1 MFNGDKINMKNSK
14 KINLTMQIVI
24 ALVLGIIVGL
34 LMQDHQTSADSFI
47 KPFGTIFLNLIKTV
61 VVPLVL
67 FSITQG
73 VISLQDIKK
82 VGSIGGKTVAYYM
95 CTTAFAVT
103 MGLICANILQVG
115 KGYIL
120 DSSSVAE
127 YEGAQMPSL
136 MDTFVNIFPS
146 NIINP
151 MLNATMLQV
160 IVIALFFG
168 FGIIT
173 AGEKGKAAA
182 EFVDSM
188 SEVCIKI
195 MGIII
200 KLSPVGV
207 FGLIV
212 PVVAANGPDVLLPL
226 LKLIGVA
233 YAASVLHAVI
243 VYSGSVKIIAK
254 RSPLEF
260 FKKMSPAMLFA
271 FTSASSV
278 GTLPFNMECTEKL
291 GVDKEISSFV
301 LPLGA
306 TINMD
311 GTAIYQGVCAIF
323 IAQIFGIDLT
333 IGQQMMIILTATLAS
348 IGTAGVPGSGVIM
361 LTMVLQSV
369 GLPLEGIGLIAGVDR
384 ILDMAR
390 TTVNITGDA
399 ACSVCVDAIE
409 RRKYKKLQ
417 AQC

>member
-1 MFNGDKINMKNSK
+1 MKNTK
-14 KINLTMQIVI
+14 KINLTAQIII
-24 ALVLGIIVGL
+24 ALILGIVVGL
-34 LMQDHQTSADSFI
+34 MMQNHQDIANSYI
-47 KPFGTIFLNLIKTV
+47 KPFGTIFLNLIKTI

-73 VISLQDIKK
+73 IISLKDIKK
-82 VGSIGGKTVAYYM
+82 VGSIGGKTVLYYM

-103 MGLICANILQVG
+103 LGLVCANILQVG

-120 DSSSVAE
+120 DTSAVTEYTGAE
-127 YEGAQMPSL
+127 MPSL

-160 IVIALFFG
+160 IAIALFFG
-168 FGIIT
+168 FGIIS
-173 AGEKGKAAA
+173 AGEKGKIVGD
-182 EFVDSM
+182 FVESM

-195 MGIII
+195 MGMII

-226 LKLIGVA
+226 LKLIAVA
-233 YAASVLHAVI
+233 YAASILHAVL
-243 VYSGSVKIIAK
+243 VYSSSVKIIGK
-254 RSPLEF
+254 KSPVEF

-278 GTLPFNMECTEKL
+278 GTLPFNMECNEKL
-291 GVDKEISSFV
+291 GVNKEVSSFV

-333 IGQQMMIILTATLAS
+333 MGQQIMIILTATLAS

-399 ACSVCVDAIE
+399 ACAVCVDTLE
-409 RRKYKKLQ
+409 RKKAERQ
-417 AQC
+417 NK

>member
-1 MFNGDKINMKNSK
+1 MKSTK
-14 KINLTMQIVI
+14 KINLTAQIII
-24 ALVLGIIVGL
+24 ALILGIVVGL
-34 LMQDHQTSADSFI
+34 AMQNQQDFANSYI
-47 KPFGTIFLNLIKTV
+47 KPFGTIFLNLIKTI

-73 VISLQDIKK
+73 IISLKDIRK
-82 VGSIGGKTVAYYM
+82 VGSIGGKTVLYYM

-103 MGLICANILQVG
+103 LGLLCANILQVG

-120 DSSSVAE
+120 DSSAVTEYTGAE
-127 YEGAQMPSL
+127 MPSL

-160 IVIALFFG
+160 IVISLFFG
-168 FGIIT
+168 FGIIA
-173 AGEKGKAAA
+173 AGEKGRIAGD
-182 EFVDSM
+182 FVESM

-195 MGIII
+195 MGMII
-200 KLSPVGV
+200 KLSPIGV

-212 PVVAANGPDVLLPL
+212 PVVAANGPSVLLPL
-226 LKLIGVA
+226 LKLIAVA
-233 YAASVLHAVI
+233 YAASVIHAVL
-243 VYSGSVKIIAK
+243 VYSGTVKLVAGK
-254 RSPLEF
+254 SPLEF

-291 GVDKEISSFV
+291 GVNKEISSFV

-333 IGQQMMIILTATLAS
+333 MGQQIMIILTATLAS

-399 ACSVCVDAIE
+399 ACAVCVDALETRKAE
-409 RRKYKKLQ
+409 RKLSKN
-417 AQC
+417 

>member
-1 MFNGDKINMKNSK
+1 MKNSK
-14 KINLTMQIVI
+14 KLNLTAQIII
-24 ALVLGIIVGL
+24 ALILGIVVGL
-34 LMQDHQTSADSFI
+34 MMQNQQDIANTYI
-47 KPFGTIFLNLIKTV
+47 KPFGTIFLNLIKTI

-73 VISLQDIKK
+73 IISLQDIKK
-82 VGSIGGKTVAYYM
+82 VGSIGGKTVIYYM
-95 CTTAFAVT
+95 TTTAFAVT
-103 MGLICANILQVG
+103 LGLLCANILQVG

-120 DSSSVAE
+120 DASSVTEYTGAE
-127 YEGAQMPSL
+127 MPSL
-136 MDTFVNIFPS
+136 IDTIVNIFPS

-160 IVIALFFG
+160 IVISLFFG
-168 FGIIT
+168 FGIIA
-173 AGEKGKAAA
+173 AGEKGKVAGD
-182 EFVDSM
+182 FVESM

-195 MGIII
+195 MGMII
-200 KLSPVGV
+200 KMSPIGV

-212 PVVAANGPDVLLPL
+212 PVIAANGPSVLLPL
-226 LKLIGVA
+226 LKLIAVA
-233 YAASVLHAVI
+233 YAASILHAVL
-243 VYSGSVKIIAK
+243 VYSGTVKLIGK

-278 GTLPFNMECTEKL
+278 GTLPFNIECTEKL
-291 GVDKEISSFV
+291 GVKKEISSFV

-311 GTAIYQGVCAIF
+311 GTAIYQGVSAIF

-333 IGQQMMIILTATLAS
+333 MGQQVMIILTATLAS

-399 ACSVCVDAIE
+399 ACAVCVDTLE
-409 RRKYKKLQ
+409 RRKAERQNK
-417 AQC
+417 

>member
-1 MFNGDKINMKNSK
+1 MKNTK
-14 KINLTMQIVI
+14 KINLTVQIVI
-24 ALVLGIIVGL
+24 ALILGIVIGL
-34 LMQDHQTSADSFI
+34 LMQNHQEIANGYI
-47 KPFGTIFLNLIKTV
+47 KPLGTIFLNLIKTV

-73 VISLQDIKK
+73 IISLQDIKK
-82 VGSIGGKTVAYYM
+82 VGSIGGKTIVYYL
-95 CTTAFAVT
+95 CTTAFAVSF
-103 MGLICANILQVG
+103 GLICANILNVG
-115 KGYIL
+115 KGYVL
-120 DSSSVAE
+120 DASHLAE

-146 NIINP
+146 NIIDP
-151 MLNATMLQV
+151 MLNSTMLQV

-173 AGEKGKAAA
+173 SGEKGKPVAD
-182 EFVDSM
+182 FVDSM
-188 SEVCIKI
+188 SEVCIKV
-195 MGIII
+195 MGMII
-200 KLSPVGV
+200 KLSPIGV

-212 PVVAANGPDVLLPL
+212 PVIAANGPDVLLPL
-226 LKLIGVA
+226 LKLIAVA
-233 YAASVLHAVI
+233 YAASILHAVI
-243 VYSGSVKIIAK
+243 VYSGSVKIIGK
-254 RSPLEF
+254 MSPLKF
-260 FKKMSPAMLFA
+260 FKGMSPAMLFA

-278 GTLPFNMECTEKL
+278 GTLPFNMECTEEL
-291 GVDKEISSFV
+291 GVHKEVYSFV

-333 IGQQMMIILTATLAS
+333 FSQQIMIILTATLAS

-399 ACSVCVDAIE
+399 ACAVCVDSIE
-409 RRKYKKLQ
+409 RKKGRLN
-417 AQC
+417 

>member
-1 MFNGDKINMKNSK
+1 MKNTK
-14 KINLTMQIVI
+14 KINLTAQIII
-24 ALVLGIIVGL
+24 ALILGIVVGL
-34 LMQDHQTSADSFI
+34 AMQNQQDFANSYI
-47 KPFGTIFLNLIKTV
+47 KPFGTIFLNLIKTI

-73 VISLQDIKK
+73 IISLKDIRK
-82 VGSIGGKTVAYYM
+82 VGSIGGKTVLYYM
-95 CTTAFAVT
+95 TTTAFAVT
-103 MGLICANILQVG
+103 LGLLCANLLQVG
-115 KGYIL
+115 KGYVL
-120 DSSSVAE
+120 DSSAVTEYTGAE
-127 YEGAQMPSL
+127 MPSL

-160 IVIALFFG
+160 IVISLFFG
-168 FGIIT
+168 FGIIA
-173 AGEKGKAAA
+173 AGEKGKVVG

-195 MGIII
+195 MGMII

-212 PVVAANGPDVLLPL
+212 PVVAANGPSVLLPL
-226 LKLIGVA
+226 LKLIAVA
-233 YAASVLHAVI
+233 YAASILHAVL
-243 VYSGSVKIIAK
+243 VYSGTVKLIGGK
-254 RSPLEF
+254 SPLEF

-278 GTLPFNMECTEKL
+278 GTLPFNIECTEKL
-291 GVDKEISSFV
+291 GVNKEVSSFV

-333 IGQQMMIILTATLAS
+333 IGQQIMIILTATLAS

-399 ACSVCVDAIE
+399 ACAVCVDALE
-409 RRKYKKLQ
+409 RKKAERQ
-417 AQC
+417 KK

>member
-1 MFNGDKINMKNSK
+1 MIKDKK
-14 KINLTMQIVI
+14 KINLTMQIII
-24 ALVLGIIVGL
+24 ALILGIIAGL
-34 LMQDHQTSADSFI
+34 LMQGHQEIANGYI
-47 KPFGTIFLNLIKTV
+47 KPLGTIFLNLIKTV

-73 VISLQDIKK
+73 IISLQDIKK
-82 VGSIGGKTVAYYM
+82 VGSIGGKTILFYM

-103 MGLICANILQVG
+103 FGLICANILQVG
-115 KGYIL
+115 KGYVL
-120 DSSSVAE
+120 DASHLTE

-146 NIINP
+146 NIIAP
-151 MLNATMLQV
+151 MLESTMLQV
-160 IVIALFFG
+160 IVISLFFG

-173 AGEKGKAAA
+173 SGEKGKPVAD
-182 EFVDSM
+182 FVDSM

-195 MGIII
+195 MGMII

-212 PVVAANGPDVLLPL
+212 PVIAANGPDVLLPL
-226 LKLIGVA
+226 LKLIAVA
-233 YAASVLHAVI
+233 YAASILHAVI
-243 VYSGSVKIIAK
+243 VYSGSVKLIG
-254 RSPLEF
+254 RMSPLKF
-260 FKKMSPAMLFA
+260 FKRMSPAMLFA

-291 GVDKEISSFV
+291 GVHKEVSSFV

-333 IGQQMMIILTATLAS
+333 ISQQIVIILTATLAS

-399 ACSVCVDAIE
+399 ACAVCVDSLE
-409 RRKYKKLQ
+409 RKKQ
-417 AQC
+417 RI